1 MLTWA
6 AQVRADEMAA
16 TGTYSHTRPD
26 GSDRSTVS
34 NCPYTAENIQRVA
47 NRRLEAFGK
56 GMAEVVVTDWD
67 TPSEHLK
74 IILNDG
80 VSEIGVGLA

>member
-1 MLTWA
+1 
-6 AQVRADEMAA
+6 MAA
-16 TGTYSHTRPD
+16 SGICSHSRPD
-26 GSDRSTVS
+26 GSNRSTVS
-34 NCPYTAENIQRVA
+34 DCPYTAENIQRVA
-47 NRRLEAFGK
+47 NRRLETFGK

-67 TPSEHLK
+67 TSSEHLK